1 MNCQQIFLQHIG
13 HLKSRC
19 FNLTTMPASEGG
31 EGFEDQSGASDATAQ
46 QSTQPPEKPKRT
58 SGWGG
63 IKNAMVEHEPGEA

>member
-1 MNCQQIFLQHIG
+1 
-13 HLKSRC
+13 
-19 FNLTTMPASEGG
+19 MPASEGG
-31 EGFEDQSGASDATAQ
+31 EGFDDQSGASDATAQ